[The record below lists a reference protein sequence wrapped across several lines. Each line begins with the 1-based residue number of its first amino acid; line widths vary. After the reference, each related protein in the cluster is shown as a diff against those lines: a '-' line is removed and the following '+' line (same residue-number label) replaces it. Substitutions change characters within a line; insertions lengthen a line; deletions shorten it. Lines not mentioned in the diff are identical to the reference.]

1 MNKSE
6 QKNQIR
12 NGLETYM
19 KLHGLSQN
27 DVAKKAGVNAAY
39 LIQIRK
45 GIDVIKVKDK
55 DVEIGFQHYV
65 KIAEMMGMRL
75 EGTKVTGTKKTEQ
88 LAFMMAHLQDAK
100 DNSEAAWLV
109 AETGA
114 GKTFSLD
121 IFKRKYPQEVFSI
134 KIGFNDSIKDILDKL
149 ADEIKVQDTWK
160 GSKTGR
166 ISIICKH
173 LKNLKRTGK
182 NTMLVFDECEYMR
195 ANTLCTTKEFYDQ
208 LNGWC
213 SIVYVSTPELS
224 NKVDKLIE
232 KKAPGIAQWFR
243 RLKFKKKEAPEID
256 RNFEVFLDGIEPE
269 LKMWLQDNC
278 YNYGEL
284 TDVLNPAMREAERL
298 KKPLNLDLVLTILN
312 RIY

>member
-1 MNKSE
+1 MNKQE
-6 QKNQIR
+6 LKNQIR
-12 NGLETYM
+12 QGLETYM

-27 DVAKKAGVNAAY
+27 DIAKRASVNAAY

-45 GIDVIKVKDK
+45 GSDTIAVKDK
-55 DVEIGFQHYV
+55 EVEIDFKYFV
-65 KIAEMMGMRL
+65 KLAEIMGMRL
-75 EGTKVTGTKKTEQ
+75 ETTKTTGVKKTDQ
-88 LAFMMAHLQDAK
+88 LAFMTAHLQDAK

-121 IFKRKYPQEVFSI
+121 LFKKKYPQEVFSI
-134 KIGFNDSIKDILDKL
+134 KIGVNDSLKDILDKL
-149 ADEIKVQDTWK
+149 AEEIKVQDTWK

-166 ISIICKH
+166 ISIISRH
-173 LKNLKRTGK
+173 LKNIKRSGRK
-182 NTMLVFDECEYMR
+182 PMLVFDEAEYMR
-195 ANTLCTTKEFYDQ
+195 ATTLCTTKEFYDN

-213 SIVYVSTPELS
+213 SIVYISTPELA

-243 RLKFKKKEAPEID
+243 RLKFKKKHAPEID
-256 RNFEVFLDGIEPE
+256 RSYDLFLEGIEPK

-298 KKPLNLDLVLTILN
+298 NQPLTLPLVLTILN
-312 RIY
+312 REY